1 MAKRIAKGKTS
12 RVVCRGPPVLEADF
26 GMKLLEK
33 ELELEK
39 SWNIETINEL
49 VHMYTEMIEYYEYH
63 KDPKYLDFQDRMHKM
78 LVKPQVIASM
88 REDNRAK
95 NALKLDKSSSSQ
107 NTEGKARRLEDFEDL
122 ESPKS
127 VSTETS
133 TVNSEAELK
142 QEEPKA
148 QDLDEL
154 SDDQLQR
161 SRSRHHTVSGTPSK
175 SPTQNL
181 NDIQKRKQD
190 SAKMKEA
197 LSAELSKTLTD
208 VSYKATKFFDR
219 VIGLVQASTKETA
232 AKAVSD
238 FRSQDSDLSR
248 RLSSRKQ
255 VTMNKSV
262 ISIEFMPP
270 AENVSVSDIHFSD
283 TEETFEQC
291 SFLSTALNK
300 SHINEQQEN
309 SRINDFRMVEYL
321 ENKLEELM
329 EKNFSEKVA
338 KMSEVRLR
346 YESQMKELEGQGG
359 LAQMIV
365 GQMKVDMENEIKAIA
380 EEFDNKRKQDVRAL
394 KQSFVE

>member
-1 MAKRIAKGKTS
+1 
-12 RVVCRGPPVLEADF
+12 
-26 GMKLLEK
+26 
-33 ELELEK
+33 
-39 SWNIETINEL
+39 
-49 VHMYTEMIEYYEYH
+49 MYTEMIEYYEYH

-78 LVKPQVIASM
+78 LVKPQVINSM
-88 REDNRAK
+88 REDNKTK

-133 TVNSEAELK
+133 TINSEAELK
-142 QEEPKA
+142 QEERKI

-154 SDDQLQR
+154 SEDQLQR
-161 SRSRHHTVSGTPSK
+161 SRSRHHTVSTTPSK
-175 SPTQNL
+175 IPTQNL

-197 LSAELSKTLTD
+197 LSAELSKTISD

-219 VIGLVQASTKETA
+219 IIGLVQANTKETA

-300 SHINEQQEN
+300 SRINEQEEN

-394 KQSFVE
+394 KQSFIE